1 MHILCILDLQIGFRI
16 KPVIRLSAEINPDLF
31 ISTSISPRL
40 TNNGSHLKNPDI
52 SDALYTL
59 KIQFSYT
66 QCEDGARDV
75 RVL

>member
-40 TNNGSHLKNPDI
+40 TNMLTFP
-52 SDALYTL
+52 ALFIFFFR
-59 KIQFSYT
+59 KIRSQ
-66 QCEDGARDV
+66 DGAMNI
-75 RVL
+75 